1 MVEYYYYLTPSF
13 PVILESVTV
22 ICYREIPHILLS
34 SNIHDLIHKMS
45 FVPILN
51 SVKLVIFLLL
61 YLFEIH
67 FNNMLPLNI
76 YVFQTVYFVESFR
89 TNFYNFY
96 LVLCVLMPS

>member
-13 PVILESVTV
+13 PVILESVIV